1 MIIKSFSITYIT
13 TPVTIAMGRGIT
25 EPDEKDEE
33 TICSRTTQAR
43 QNPKVIGESNNH
55 YTLD

>member
-1 MIIKSFSITYIT
+1 MLIKSFSIIYIT
-13 TPVTIAMGRGIT
+13 IPVTIAMGRGIT

-43 QNPKVIGESNNH
+43 
-55 YTLD
+55 